1 MNSQQTTYDW
11 KKLAGQSP
19 RELVLSGADISKQIE
34 DEGGINE
41 LVYSIKSL
49 NFVEITRTSSLKDI
63 SSKIS
68 NLSNLTNLVL
78 HSNQLTK
85 VPDEIGSLT
94 KLKFLDLSRNL
105 LTELPSSISNL
116 NNLQSFNVELNKLEQ
131 LCDLSKLS
139 NLLVIKF
146 GYNSLT
152 QFPES
157 LCNSDANLVHLSEI
171 HGQNNKITDIPMSIS
186 KLVALKI
193 LDLNGN
199 EINVIPGQLG
209 DCHKLKD
216 LNLKVC

>member
-116 NNLQSFNVELNKLEQ
+116 NNLGLN
-131 LCDLSKLS
+131 
-139 NLLVIKF
+139 
-146 GYNSLT
+146 
-152 QFPES
+152 
-157 LCNSDANLVHLSEI
+157 
-171 HGQNNKITDIPMSIS
+171 
-186 KLVALKI
+186 
-193 LDLNGN
+193 LDLRMS
-199 EINVIPGQLG
+199 Q
-209 DCHKLKD
+209 
-216 LNLKVC
+216 